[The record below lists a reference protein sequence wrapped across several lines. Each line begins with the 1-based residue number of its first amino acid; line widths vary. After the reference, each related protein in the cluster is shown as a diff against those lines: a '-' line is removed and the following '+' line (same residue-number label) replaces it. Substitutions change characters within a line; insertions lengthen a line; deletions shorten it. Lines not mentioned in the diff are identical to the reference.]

1 MAIRFFLGLQ
11 LDVPVVEFDGEFD
24 VLAAVLL
31 ADFFSFLL
39 NEGVEGVEIADVF
52 FAN

>member
-24 VLAAVLL
+24 VWQSYCLQISL
-31 ADFFSFLL
+31 
-39 NEGVEGVEIADVF
+39 VF
-52 FAN
+52 F